1 MGFRTHVL
9 GDKIHPADKN
19 FTFSEAFFS
28 FTRIGE
34 GVFSPGFLNCT
45 NGTKSRNAPH
55 ILFDVFTATEVYLH
69 RAKVNLRKKKNF
81 ECYKNLDPETLLA
94 KDIWASIDEMF
105 HINSFK
111 EVMLKCATRDNGIL
125 TKVDCVFTVC
135 FITTF
140 VSTS

>member
-1 MGFRTHVL
+1 MKECVRILRILRIKMQKPVPQILICWSRFWRNMGFRTHVL

-55 ILFDVFTATEVYLH
+55 ILFDVSLLPRSIYIVQKLVLERRRILNVIKILIQKHYL
-69 RAKVNLRKKKNF
+69 LRTFGPPSTK
-81 ECYKNLDPETLLA
+81 C
-94 KDIWASIDEMF
+94 SI
-105 HINSFK
+105 
-111 EVMLKCATRDNGIL
+111 
-125 TKVDCVFTVC
+125 
-135 FITTF
+135 
-140 VSTS
+140 